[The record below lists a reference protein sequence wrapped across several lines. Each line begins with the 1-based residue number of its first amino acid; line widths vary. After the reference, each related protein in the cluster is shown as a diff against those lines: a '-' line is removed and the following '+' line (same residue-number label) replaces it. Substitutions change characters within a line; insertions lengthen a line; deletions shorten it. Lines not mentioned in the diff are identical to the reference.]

1 MKNKLVLF
9 HGYENG
15 FCPDGY
21 GSAYVAWKVF
31 GEEAVFMAARHQ
43 SSRGSWLSHIRDLI
57 DGSKLQPQGT
67 DLYVLDFAVPR
78 YVFDYLQET
87 FKSVTYIDHHESELG
102 DVSSFSSVIIDKSK
116 SAALLTWDYFFDDE
130 PPALLKYISDRDT
143 FQKRLPHC
151 DSIHAARGLFKYSFE
166 TFDVLASLGD
176 ETFFSVMFPLGEE
189 TGFDERNKE
198 EAKKGFVQ
206 EWRGY
211 TVAMIEDIEPAL
223 ASDAL
228 NILCR
233 QEDIDFA
240 VGYSDN
246 KNTRT
251 YQLRSIGDFD
261 VSEVARRF
269 GGGGHIN
276 AAGFKEVRGGN
287 K

>member
-1 MKNKLVLF
+1 MKSKLVLF

-21 GSAYVAWKVF
+21 GSAYVAWKIF

-57 DGSKLQPQGT
+57 DGSKLRPQST

-78 YVFDYLQET
+78 YVFDFLQKT

-143 FQKRLPHC
+143 WKKRLPHC

-166 TFDVLASLGD
+166 TFDVLASLDD
-176 ETFFSVMFPLGEE
+176 ETFFSVMFPLGEVA
-189 TGFDERNKE
+189 GVIRAGKVKE
-198 EAKKGFVQ
+198 EAKKAMVKA
-206 EWRGY
+206 WRGY
-211 TVAMIEDIEPAL
+211 CIYMIEDIDPAL

-228 NILCR
+228 NLCC
-233 QEDIDFA
+233 DKHVDFA

-246 KNTRT
+246 DDTRT
-251 YQLRSIGDFD
+251 YQLRSVGDFD
-261 VSEVARRF
+261 VSAVARKF

-276 AAGFKEVRGGN
+276 AAGFKEN
-287 K
+287 LEN